1 MIKSFTAELTG
12 IQFRFNVV
20 NALKLEVF
28 QVYAMY
34 NEKRTR
40 FHMQIRDS
48 GKFEITDKDRC
59 PAEFKALESELSELI
74 LNSQIIIP
82 KPEVV

>member
-40 FHMQIRDS
+40 FHMQIRNS
-48 GKFEITDKDRC
+48 GKF
-59 PAEFKALESELSELI
+59 
-74 LNSQIIIP
+74 
-82 KPEVV
+82 